1 MISFLGSSEIW
12 SDKLSLLHIKVTQR
26 VGEHGGES
34 IKTISRR
41 CRRHKERQSR
51 SVRVADNFGN
61 KHFKKSCKPLL
72 CNEVDKNINKTR
84 KYPLFLHAPTVP
96 LCLTIATI

>member
-1 MISFLGSSEIW
+1 MGSSEIW
-12 SDKLSLLHIKVTQR
+12 SDKVSLLHIKGTQR
-26 VGEHGGES
+26 GGEHGGEN

-41 CRRHKERQSR
+41 CRRHKERQRR

-61 KHFKKSCKPLL
+61 ERFKKSCKPLF

-96 LCLTIATI
+96 LCLTISAI